1 VRLRTAAA
9 LVLVAT
15 ALAACG
21 LPDDREPRIIAADDA
36 PLDLSQI
43 PGSPA
48 TTSPEG
54 NDEVELFFVRDGVLT
69 PTTRAS
75 EDGDLDTAIALL
87 LGGPAEDE
95 GFLSS
100 SIPSDTELNLASVD
114 GSTAVLDHGCVG
126 EESADPCGILG
137 VVAVDQAT
145 AFAQL
150 TCTAMDVAGI
160 EGVRFLQEGQPQDAP
175 TDSGTIQ
182 SPTPVTCDDY
192 RSLQG

>member
-1 VRLRTAAA
+1 MKVRSAAA
-9 LVLVAT
+9 LAVVLT
-15 ALAACG
+15 ALTACG

-43 PGSPA
+43 PGNPA
-48 TTSPEG
+48 TTAPEG

-69 PTTRAS
+69 ATTRAS

-87 LGGPAEDE
+87 LAGPAEDE
-95 GFLSS
+95 SSLSS

-114 GSTAVLDHGCVG
+114 GSTAVLDLGCVG
-126 EESADPCGILG
+126 DETADPCGILG